1 MPAKKKFGVNMDI
14 TFHKDTFDRIP
25 DEKRA
30 RILEIATAEFANKGY
45 DSANINEIAEK
56 AGISVGA
63 LYKYFDSKENFF
75 LTCVSFGI
83 ETLEAVLKDIL
94 ESSDNFLTKVEKI
107 ARLIQRHSRDNK
119 DLIKLYNELTS
130 ESNSE
135 LVNKLSRSLEE
146 ISSKTYSSLI
156 IEAQKKG
163 EIRKDAEPGLYAYFT
178 DSLFMMLQFSYS
190 CEYYQERF
198 RIYAGENIFERDEA
212 VIKQFLAFIKSAF
225 IK

>member
-1 MPAKKKFGVNMDI
+1 MDI

-45 DSANINEIAEK
+45 DNANINEIAEK

-63 LYKYFDSKENFF
+63 LYKYFESKENFF

-83 ETLEAVLKDIL
+83 ATLETVLKDVL
-94 ESSDNFLTKVEKI
+94 ESTDEFFTKIEKI
-107 ARLIQRHSRDNK
+107 ARLIQRHTRDNR
-119 DLIKLYNELTS
+119 DLIRLYNEITS

-135 LVNKLSRSLEE
+135 LVKRLSRSLEE
-146 ISSKTYSSLI
+146 ISASTYSSLI
-156 IEAQKKG
+156 MQAQEKG
-163 EIRKDAEPGLYAYFT
+163 EIRPDADPGLYAYFT
-178 DSLFMMLQFSYS
+178 DSLFMMLQFSYA

-198 RIYAGENIFERDEA
+198 RIYSGEDIFDRDEI
-212 VIKQFLAFIKSAF
+212 VIQQFIMFIKSAY
-225 IK
+225 KK